1 MHNGRM
7 FLCASDVVPAST
19 EGCEGTFLITE
30 LGSATCIHSVT
41 SLEKSR
47 SAVEIWC
54 GESHGAISVFTMRDG
69 VVTSQEVINHNG
81 PVVENV
87 EVFQVISDSES
98 GHVWTFVY
106 PGCHIFQWSGGG
118 ERAIKN
124 RLDCSKLVPSSE
136 SLKTIAIDEHFSPGR
151 CQVRIRRELNFS
163 PGAIKWVQKAS
174 EF

>member
-1 MHNGRM
+1 M
-7 FLCASDVVPAST
+7 
-19 EGCEGTFLITE
+19 
-30 LGSATCIHSVT
+30 
-41 SLEKSR
+41 
-47 SAVEIWC
+47 EIWC

-69 VVTSQEVINHNG
+69 VVTSQEVINHND

-118 ERAIKN
+118 ERTIKN

-151 CQVRIRRELNFS
+151 CQVRIRRELIFS
-163 PGAIKWVQKAS
+163 LATRGLPRRRSMDWKLVVLNVRKFEEPVNCSQSRELKEPDNNKLVHPSG
-174 EF
+174 